1 FEAVE
6 RRTSLAQSEPHW
18 QQQLRAAV
26 TDADTLFDLL
36 ALPRA
41 SLPAARRA
49 ATLFPL
55 RVPRAFVARMRAGNI
70 RDPLLRQVL
79 PLDAEHAQVPG
90 FTLDAVDDGASA
102 SGDGLLHKYHGR
114 ALVVATGACAVNCRY
129 CFRRHFDYSAHNGA
143 RRRWQ
148 DVIDHIAGDASIEE
162 VMLSGGDPLTL
173 ADAKLAALT
182 DALADIQ
189 HVCLLRFHT
198 RLPVVLPARIDNGFL
213 DWFAGIHQRR
223 VVVIHA

>member
-1 FEAVE
+1 
-6 RRTSLAQSEPHW
+6 
-18 QQQLRAAV
+18 
-26 TDADTLFDLL
+26 
-36 ALPRA
+36 
-41 SLPAARRA
+41 
-49 ATLFPL
+49 
-55 RVPRAFVARMRAGNI
+55 
-70 RDPLLRQVL
+70 
-79 PLDAEHAQVPG
+79 
-90 FTLDAVDDGASA
+90 LDAVDDGASA

-162 VMLSGGDPLTL
+162 VILSGGDPLTL

-189 HVCLLRFHT
+189 HVCRLRFHT

-223 VVVIHA
+223 VVVIHANHANELDDQVMQALDRKSTRLNSSHVSISYAVFCLKKKRPSNIQN